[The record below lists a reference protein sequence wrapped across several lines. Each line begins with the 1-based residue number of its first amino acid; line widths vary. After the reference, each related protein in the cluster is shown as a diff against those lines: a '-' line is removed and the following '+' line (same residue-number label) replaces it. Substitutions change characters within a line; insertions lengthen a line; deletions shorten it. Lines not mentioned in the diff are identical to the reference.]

1 MEVLM
6 ASTIGLGVFIG
17 LIIGYILA
25 TIQYRRKV
33 RSLQSMW
40 NDFVSNLKY
49 ELNWTSRGKKD
60 IR

>member
-6 ASTIGLGVFIG
+6 ASTIGFGVFIG

-33 RSLQSMW
+33 LSLQSMW
-40 NDFVSNLKY
+40 NDFVSSLKS
-49 ELNWTSRGKKD
+49 ELN
-60 IR
+60 